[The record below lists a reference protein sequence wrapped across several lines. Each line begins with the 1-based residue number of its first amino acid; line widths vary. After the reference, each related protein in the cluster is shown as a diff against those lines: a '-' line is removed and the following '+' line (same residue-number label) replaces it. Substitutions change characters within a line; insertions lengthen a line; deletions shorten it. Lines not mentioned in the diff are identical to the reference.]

1 MDRHKR
7 SRAALSRLP
16 ASAADVGA
24 NIVLQPQQLRYVTAN
39 FRFVHNFDAVFGKS
53 EVPSLASKRLL
64 LAIVDGLPSWL
75 TSIQATYLADAFSP
89 RSPKR

>member
-24 NIVLQPQQLRYVTAN
+24 NIALQPQQLRYVTAH

-75 TSIQATYLADAFSP
+75 TSIPAT
-89 RSPKR
+89 